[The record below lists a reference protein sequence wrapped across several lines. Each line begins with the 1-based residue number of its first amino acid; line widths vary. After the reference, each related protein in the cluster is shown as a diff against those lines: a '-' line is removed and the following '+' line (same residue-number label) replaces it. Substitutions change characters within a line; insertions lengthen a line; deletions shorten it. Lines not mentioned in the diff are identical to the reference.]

1 MALPMVHLLAAYA
14 WAQDKPELKNN
25 PDYYL
30 GAISPDAIHIRDGND
45 KSHKNAT
52 HMGNWREML
61 PGAIVSYWQQ
71 HDTPF
76 DIGYGIH
83 ALTDGLWTVRF
94 HRELTGML
102 LPNGKPDPKIYY
114 NDTMSVDFRLYHE
127 HPLTPFLMHMVR
139 TGRAPE
145 HHPLLNREEIAGWQ
159 QATLAFYDQPLSN
172 PAPVRFVTYAYVQR
186 FLADCNEY
194 MKSVWR
200 EMKNM
205 SDIQS
210 AIMNRRSTRG
220 FSDVALTEE
229 EIRTLTEAALASPT
243 ACNYQDWHF
252 IFVTNRE
259 LLKRFSDEYRE
270 ILLSKLTGEAR
281 SKKTDY
287 DVFFNAPLVIFITLP
302 EQPKSNFADVDAGI
316 AVENLALSAMGLGL
330 GSVILGRPLEVI
342 KGEKGKE
349 WMQAFGFPKGHRY
362 AIAIAIGHNTVSK
375 DAHPIGEGKVSRIG

>member
-14 WAQDKPELKNN
+14 WAQDKPNLKNN

-61 PGAIVSYWQQ
+61 PGAVISYWQQ
-71 HDTPF
+71 HHTAF
-76 DIGYGIH
+76 DIGYGVH

-127 HPLTPFLMHMVR
+127 SPLTPFLMNMVR
-139 TGRAPE
+139 SGQAPYD
-145 HHPLLNREEIAGWQ
+145 HPLLTGDEIRSWQ
-159 QATLAFYDQPLSN
+159 QATLAFYGKPLSN

-186 FLADCNEY
+186 FLADCNTY
-194 MKSVWR
+194 MSKVWR
-200 EMKNM
+200 GMNNM
-205 SDIQS
+205 NDIQK

-220 FSDVALTEE
+220 FSDVALTKE
-229 EIRTLTEAALASPT
+229 EIQTLTDAALASPT

-252 IFVTNRE
+252 IFVTVRD
-259 LLKRFSDEYRE
+259 LLKRFSDEYRR
-270 ILLSKLTGEAR
+270 ILLSKLPEEKRA
-281 SKKTDY
+281 SKTDY
-287 DVFFNAPLVIFITLP
+287 DVFFNAPLVIFITMP
-302 EQPKSNFADVDAGI
+302 QQPKSNFADVDAGI
-316 AVENLALSAMGLGL
+316 AVENLALSAIGLGL
-330 GSVILGRPLEVI
+330 GSVILGRPLEVMNGAN
-342 KGEKGKE
+342 GEK
-349 WMQAFGFPKGHRY
+349 WARTFGFPKGHRY
-362 AIAIAIGHNTVSK
+362 AIAIAIGHNTASK
-375 DAHPIGEGKVSRIG
+375 DAHPIGEGKISYIQ